1 MVYEPQEDSFL
12 LKEFVKRYAKGVAL
26 DMGTGSGIQA
36 RELAHSKRT
45 TKVFAV
51 DIDKKAVAFAR
62 EALNHGRH
70 KKVTWIVGDLFSP
83 FKSKK
88 YLHYFDT
95 IVFNAPY
102 LPQDHHQ
109 RDIALEGGKRGN
121 EVIARFL
128 QEVNNYM
135 KPGGIILLVFSSL
148 TPNVREL
155 ITDNMLVGKELG
167 KTHMFFEDI
176 LVYIIKR
183 NPVLNELE
191 KKGICGIK
199 FFARGH
205 RGLVFTGKY
214 WKERVAI
221 KIKRPESAARDTIIR
236 EAKMLQY
243 VNKHGIGPKYLFHSP
258 HYLVYEFAE
267 GKYLKDV
274 LLAKNIK
281 AICKRIL
288 EQCFQLDLLH
298 VSKEEMTRPYKH
310 AIIEGR
316 KVTLIDFERARKV
329 EAVHKNVTQFCEFV
343 CNHFDKEHKKQW
355 IELARNYSNN
365 PSKQQLNK
373 IISMIGKI

>member
-1 MVYEPQEDSFL
+1 
-12 LKEFVKRYAKGVAL
+12 
-26 DMGTGSGIQA
+26 
-36 RELAHSKRT
+36 
-45 TKVFAV
+45 
-51 DIDKKAVAFAR
+51 
-62 EALNHGRH
+62 
-70 KKVTWIVGDLFSP
+70 
-83 FKSKK
+83 
-88 YLHYFDT
+88 
-95 IVFNAPY
+95 

-191 KKGICGIK
+191 KKGICGIE